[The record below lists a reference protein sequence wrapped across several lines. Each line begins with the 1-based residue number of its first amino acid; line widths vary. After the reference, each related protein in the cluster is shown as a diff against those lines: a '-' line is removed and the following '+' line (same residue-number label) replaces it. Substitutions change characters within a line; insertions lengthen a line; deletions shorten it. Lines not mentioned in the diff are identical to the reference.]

1 MAKKIERKCL
11 MMIVSFIQVAN
22 TGVRNGGTIA
32 GNLMLKHAYNDFPS
46 DLFILFE
53 SISTKLVVKSS
64 SGEIKLSPVEF
75 LQHDMTKST
84 LIRFEVPA
92 VTSQHKF
99 ASYKITPR

>member
-1 MAKKIERKCL
+1 
-11 MMIVSFIQVAN
+11 
-22 TGVRNGGTIA
+22 
-32 GNLMLKHAYNDFPS
+32 MLKHAYNDFPS

-64 SGEIKLSPVEF
+64 AGEVKLSPVEF
-75 LQHDMTKST
+75 LQHDMSKSA
-84 LIRFEVPA
+84 LVRFEVPA